1 MTKTIESIYTEEVK
15 LLKYSKAVLY
25 SVLTL
30 LITGLFFLTRSAE
43 YITRN
48 FVFVLDQ
55 GRDYDFVKT
64 IVVNH
69 KLTLIGS
76 EIGGGYAGFQG
87 IFQGPLHFYILSI
100 FFALFKGN
108 PFGGMVYMGI
118 FAILSVV
125 TAFFVARKIFDT
137 ITALIITLLITI
149 APEII
154 SQASFDWNPHPILP
168 FILLTFLFVYLMQKR
183 KLKYI
188 FLTTFFAAVTY
199 NFEIAITV
207 PLLLAIFLYSFLV
220 VRIYKIKEILGF
232 IAGIVAGFLPLILFE
247 ARHHFTVVN
256 SAVGYFT
263 NTQHTKG
270 YTYLNTHLAD
280 FIINFRT
287 TFAHQ
292 EIVPLLFVFLALVL
306 PAAYFFIREQK
317 KEVQKFLIFLV
328 LLWGSTIFI
337 LAFLKNF
344 IFMYYLYQLNLVY
357 IFFFGYVCY
366 AAIKRRNLF
375 IVGLQVC
382 LLLLYVV
389 NATTIGIRDFKNN
402 TSDIN
407 SSAKYKAKLA
417 AIDYIYKDAK
427 GKPFGL
433 YIFYPPVYTYPY
445 DYLAWWRGTYVYGYQ
460 PNQNKDG
467 LFYLLIEKDPNMP
480 WTYKGWE
487 QTVIKTGKVL
497 QTTTLPSGIIVEKR
511 CGPACR

>member
-1 MTKTIESIYTEEVK
+1 MNLAKH
-15 LLKYSKAVLY
+15 SKAILY
-25 SVLTL
+25 SFLAIV
-30 LITGLFFLTRSAE
+30 ITGLFFLTRSAE

-48 FVFVLDQ
+48 FVFILDQ
-55 GRDYDFVKT
+55 GRDYDFVKN

-87 IFQGPLHFYILSI
+87 IFQGPLHFYILSV
-100 FFALFKGN
+100 FFALFKGD

-118 FAILSVV
+118 FAILGII

-137 ITALIITLLITI
+137 TTALVITLLITI

-168 FILLTFLFVYLMQKR
+168 FILLTFLFAYLMQKKALR
-183 KLKYI
+183 YI
-188 FLTTFFAAVTY
+188 FLATFFAALTY

-207 PLLLAIFLYSFLV
+207 PLTLALFLYSFLI
-220 VRIYKIKEILGF
+220 VRTYKVKEIVVF
-232 IAGIVAGFLPLILFE
+232 IAGIVAGIFPLILFE
-247 ARHHFTVVN
+247 ARHHFTVIS

-270 YTYLNTHLAD
+270 YTYLNTHLSD

-287 TFAHQ
+287 TFPHQ
-292 EIVPLLFVFLALVL
+292 DAIPLVAIFLALVI
-306 PAAYFFIREQK
+306 PFAYFFVREQK
-317 KEVQKFLIFLV
+317 QEVKKFLIFLL

-344 IFMYYLYQLNLVY
+344 VFMYYLYQLNLVY
-357 IFFFGYVCY
+357 IFFFGYIVY
-366 AAIKRRNLF
+366 AALKRKNIAIF
-375 IVGLQVC
+375 ALQVS
-382 LLLLYVV
+382 LLIVYAF
-389 NATTIGIRDFKNN
+389 NATTTGIHDFKNN
-402 TSDIN
+402 ISDSN
-407 SSAKYKAKLA
+407 SSPKIKAKVA
-417 AIDYIYKDAK
+417 AIDYIYHNAN

-433 YIFYPPVYTYPY
+433 LIFYPPVYTYPY
-445 DYLAWWRGTYVYGYQ
+445 DYLAWWRGTYIYGYQ
-460 PNQNKDG
+460 PSQSKEG

-511 CGPACR
+511 CGPMCQ